1 MLCAFAFKHSTKVGG
16 AVEKTSDSFTCFE
29 QGKKSVILNIF
40 AAKILKIKLFVKGI
54 CEKWVKLAPYFLKKM
69 EELIKI
75 TQILNG
81 YRIGKVDIIG
91 NEDSESRHTEFF
103 ELLKAGKF
111 KNDTEAAQYFYG
123 KKATE
128 RSLAYRRFKSRF
140 RERLINTLFFI
151 DVTHPDFN
159 DLESATMNIQKE
171 WAAINILF
179 AKGDLRLPML
189 LAERLLPTAIKFEL
203 TEIVVYITDRL
214 KNSYGGQIGNI
225 KKYTYYKW
233 LQKEQ
238 MAIWQAEI
246 QAKDLYQELRMHFIK
261 STAHK
266 PFVAKIAQQGLEEL
280 QPACD
285 KYKTIRLL
293 YYVYIAK
300 IGQYTTV
307 NDYQTASKLCDEAV
321 EAFRSKP
328 FEAQRLMNS
337 FLNQK
342 LVCHIQL
349 KEYKEGHTLLKEIL
363 KHQVQGTLTWFKTL
377 EHATVL
383 AFHTKNYQDAYETYQ
398 KVRKDKAFRT
408 LELRHLEIWH
418 LYSAY
423 LHFLTAI
430 GKVKA
435 TAKSLEIEDFKLNR
449 FLNDVE
455 VFGRDNAGMN
465 ISVLTVQVALQMT
478 EGKFG
483 KMIDSIDALTKYRQ
497 RHLSKSHSLYRHN
510 IFIKMVT
517 QIPRSGFNKVELRR
531 LTDVALRNMKACPI
545 QTDGLSFQAE
555 IIPLEDMWELLVEL
569 VKN

>member
-1 MLCAFAFKHSTKVGG
+1 M
-16 AVEKTSDSFTCFE
+16 
-29 QGKKSVILNIF
+29 
-40 AAKILKIKLFVKGI
+40 
-54 CEKWVKLAPYFLKKM
+54 
-69 EELIKI
+69 
-75 TQILNG
+75 
-81 YRIGKVDIIG
+81 DIIG

-111 KNDTEAAQYFYG
+111 KNDTEAAQHFYG
-123 KKATE
+123 EKATE
-128 RSLAYRRFKSRF
+128 RSLAYRKLKSTF
-140 RERLINTLFFI
+140 RDRLINTLFFI

-179 AKGDLRLPML
+179 AKGDLKLAVM

-214 KNSYGGQIGNI
+214 KNAYGGQIGNI

-238 MAIWQAEI
+238 MTIWQAEI
-246 QAKDLYQELRMHFIK
+246 QAKDLYEELRMHYIK

-266 PFVAKIAQQGLEEL
+266 PFVARIAQKGLEEL
-280 QPACD
+280 QPAFA
-285 KYKTIRLL
+285 KYKTIRLI
-293 YYVYIAK
+293 YFVYIAK
-300 IGQYTTV
+300 IAQYTTV
-307 NDYQTASKLCDEAV
+307 SDHRTASKLCDEAV

-328 FEAQRLMNS
+328 YEANRLMNS
-337 FLNQK
+337 FRNQK
-342 LVCHIQL
+342 LACHIQL
-349 KEYKEGHTLLKEIL
+349 KEYEAGAAMVKSIL
-363 KHQVQGTLTWFKTL
+363 TTQVQGTLTWFKTL

-383 AFHTKNYQDAYETYQ
+383 AFHTKNYQEAYDIYQ
-398 KVRKDKAFRT
+398 KVRKDKAFKT
-408 LELRHLEIWH
+408 LELRHLEIWY
-418 LYSAY
+418 LYNAY
-423 LHFLTAI
+423 LHFLIAI

-449 FLNDVE
+449 FVNDVA
-455 VFGRDNAGMN
+455 VFGRDSAGMN
-465 ISVLTVQVALQMT
+465 ISVLTVQIALQMT

-497 RHLSKSHSLYRHN
+497 RHLSKSHALYRHN
-510 IFIKMVT
+510 IFIKMVA
-517 QIPRSGFNKVELRR
+517 QIPRSGFSKTELRR
-531 LTDVALRNMKACPI
+531 ITDTALRNLKAMPI

-555 IIPLEDMWELLVEL
+555 IIPLEDMWELLVDM